1 MNDQTVSRPA
11 PRAGSRALFK
21 GLEVDV
27 YANHASISPP
37 SLPVRQAVADS
48 LAGYARRGMA
58 WYRNEVQRRRRVRA
72 ALTGL
77 IGAEPGTVGL
87 TGNTSLGVLAVALNL
102 DWRRG
107 DRVLLLDGEF
117 PANVI
122 PWQQAARRHNLA
134 LSWLDSDEFRISRAR
149 ALSRL
154 EDELKQGVR
163 LLAVSAV
170 QFSTGQRMP
179 LEQIGKL
186 CHQYDAELFVDA
198 IQAVGIVPL
207 NVQALGI
214 DYLASGSHKWLM
226 APEGA
231 GLLYVAPQRAD
242 ALQPNLAGWLSQ
254 EDPFAFLERA
264 PGELRY
270 DRPFIGGGKMLEL
283 GTPATLAI
291 AGLEA
296 SLDLIVQLGVEA
308 ILDHVHAWHDR
319 LEPGLAERGFASAR
333 MKDAGGRSGIL
344 SVRPDNPALAPA
356 WAAAL
361 AERGIACASP
371 DGWLRLAPHW
381 PNSLAEPA
389 RILAAVDEILAGGG
403 PGQG

>member
-1 MNDQTVSRPA
+1 MNDQAVSRLA
-11 PRAGSRALFK
+11 PRLGSRALFK
-21 GLEVDV
+21 GLEADV

-37 SLPVRQAVADS
+37 SLTVRQAVVDS
-48 LAGYARRGMA
+48 LSGYAQHGMA
-58 WYRNEVQRRRRVRA
+58 WYRKEVERRCRVRD
-72 ALTGL
+72 ALAGL
-77 IGAEPGTVGL
+77 IGAASGTVGL
-87 TGNTSLGVLAVALNL
+87 TGNTSMGVLAVALNL
-102 DWRRG
+102 DWRSG

-122 PWQQAARRHNLA
+122 PWQQAARRHDLA
-134 LSWLDSDEFRISRAR
+134 LSWLDSDEFRLDRAR
-149 ALSRL
+149 ALARL
-154 EDELKQGVR
+154 EDELKRGVR

-179 LEQIGKL
+179 LEQIGTL
-186 CHQYDAELFVDA
+186 CREYDTELFVDA
-198 IQAVGIVPL
+198 IQAAGIVPL

-226 APEGA
+226 APEGS
-231 GLLYVAPQRAD
+231 GFLYVAPARAD

-270 DRPFIGGGKMLEL
+270 DRQFVNGAKMLEL

-296 SLDLIVQLGVEA
+296 SLDLIGQLGVES
-308 ILDHVHAWHDR
+308 ILNHVQAWHDR
-319 LEPGLAERGFASAR
+319 LEPGLVERGFGSAR
-333 MKDAGGRSGIL
+333 MKEAGGRSGIL
-344 SVRPDNPALAPA
+344 SVRPGNPALAPA
-356 WAAAL
+356 WSAAL
-361 AERGIACASP
+361 AVRGITCASP

-389 RILAAVDEILAGGG
+389 RILAAVDEILSAGG
-403 PGQG
+403 PGRD